1 MFCFFLFDQRK
12 HINTYNCVL
21 FLQRLSDN
29 LFCQLFVNFCRPRRT
44 PTEVRLFRGDDGGLI
59 KRAQVTR
66 LNGTKGG
73 RVRFEKQTKYN
84 TLITRVRYTLYGQ
97 TCAYEWVS

>member
-1 MFCFFLFDQRK
+1 M
-12 HINTYNCVL
+12 
-21 FLQRLSDN
+21 
-29 LFCQLFVNFCRPRRT
+29 
-44 PTEVRLFRGDDGGLI
+44 RLFRGDDGGLI

-97 TCAYEWVS
+97 TCAYEWVSWSYSEHVVDVLRVRVRFIAALTVAPEGQL